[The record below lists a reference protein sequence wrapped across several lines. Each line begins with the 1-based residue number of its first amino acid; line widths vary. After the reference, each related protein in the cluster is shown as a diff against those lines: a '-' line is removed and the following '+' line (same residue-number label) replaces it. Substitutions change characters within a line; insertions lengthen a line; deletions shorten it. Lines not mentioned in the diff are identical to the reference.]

1 MKKKVLPS
9 PGGHSRPP
17 LERMQRLHDLLMNEK
32 PVNCQQLGR
41 EFEVSYKTIQRDLD
55 FMRDRLHLPIAYDPA
70 KYTFRYTESVEA
82 FPLLQVSEG
91 EILALFVAQ
100 KVLAQYRGTPF
111 EKTLASAFQKLTG
124 ALKEEVSFNLGEWG
138 ADYSFRVTGASAAD
152 LETFRLLAKAI
163 VQRQEI
169 AFSYR
174 SLRASAPETRSVHPY
189 HLANVDN
196 AWYLLAHDPQRGQ
209 LRTFALARIRAPRPT
224 GRIFDRPRGF
234 SAEKELKSGFG
245 VFGGTGKH
253 AVKIRFDGYAARLVR
268 ERDWHPSQK
277 IRELKGGQ
285 IELSMTLGA
294 LEEIER
300 WVLSWGEHAKALSP
314 KPLVDSLRDRVRSMA
329 KTLGRKN
336 YY

>member
-1 MKKKVLPS
+1 MKKKNLPL

-17 LERMQRLHDLLMNEK
+17 LERMQRLHDLLMNER

-55 FMRDRLHLPIAYDPA
+55 FMRDRLNLPIAYDA
-70 KYTFRYTESVEA
+70 TKYSFRYTEPVEA

-152 LETFRLLAKAI
+152 VETFRLLAKAI
-163 VQRQEI
+163 LQRQEI
-169 AFSYR
+169 SFSYR
-174 SLRASAPETRSVHPY
+174 SLRSPQPETRIVHPY

-196 AWYLLAHDPQRGQ
+196 AWYLLAHDPLRGQ
-209 LRTFALARIRAPRPT
+209 LRTFALARIRNPGPT
-224 GRIFDRPRGF
+224 GKTFDRPRHF
-234 SAEKELKSGFG
+234 SAEKELKTGFG
-245 VFGGTGKH
+245 VFGGKGKH
-253 AVKIRFDGYAARLVR
+253 HIRIRFDAFAARLVR
-268 ERDWHPSQK
+268 ERDWHPTQK
-277 IRELKGGQ
+277 IRELQGGE
-285 IELSMTLGA
+285 IELEMTLGA

-300 WVLSWGEHAKALSP
+300 WILSWGEHAKVQEP
-314 KPLVDSLRDRVRSMA
+314 KVLATSVKMRIQ
-329 KTLGRKN
+329 KN
-336 YY
+336 IKHYR

>member
-1 MKKKVLPS
+1 MAKKKIPLS
-9 PGGHSRPP
+9 GSYSRPP
-17 LERMQRLHDLLMNEK
+17 LERMQRLHDLLMNER

-55 FMRDRLHLPIAYDPA
+55 FMRDRLNLPIEYDA
-70 KYTFRYTESVEA
+70 TKYTFRYSEAVEA
-82 FPLLQVSEG
+82 FPLVQVSEG

-124 ALKEEVSFNLGEWG
+124 ALQEEVSFNLGEWG

-152 LETFRLLAKAI
+152 VEIFRLLAKAI
-163 VQRQEI
+163 VQRQEV

-174 SLRASAPETRSVHPY
+174 TLRADTPETRTVHPY

-196 AWYLLAHDPQRGQ
+196 AWYLLAHDPHRGH
-209 LRTFALARIRAPRPT
+209 LRTFALARIRAPQAT
-224 GRIFDRPRGF
+224 GKTFDRPRNF

-245 VFGGTGKH
+245 VFGGSGKH
-253 AVKIRFDGYAARLVR
+253 RIKIRFDSFAARLVR

-277 IRELKGGQ
+277 FREIRDGQ
-285 IELSMTLGA
+285 IELEMTLGA

-300 WVLSWGEHAKALSP
+300 WILSWGEHAKVLEP
-314 KPLVDSLRDRVRSMA
+314 KILTESVKLRIQ
-329 KTLGRKN
+329 KN
-336 YY
+336 LKQYR

>member
-1 MKKKVLPS
+1 MIKKPAPP

-17 LERMQRLHDLLMNEK
+17 LERMQRLHDLLVNGS

-55 FMRDRLHLPIAYDPA
+55 FMRDRLNLPIEYDPSR
-70 KYTFRYTESVEA
+70 YTFRYTEPVGA

-138 ADYSFRVTGASAAD
+138 SDYSFRVTGASAAD
-152 LETFRLLAKAI
+152 VEIFRLLARAI
-163 VQRQEI
+163 VQRQEVV
-169 AFSYR
+169 FSYQPM
-174 SLRASAPETRSVHPY
+174 RANTPETRYVHPY
-189 HLANVDN
+189 HLANIDN

-209 LRTFALARIRAPRPT
+209 IRTFALPRIRTPRLT
-224 GRIFDRPRGF
+224 GKTFDRPHGF
-234 SAEKELKSGFG
+234 SAEKELKGGFG
-245 VFGGTGKH
+245 AFSGKGKH
-253 AVKIRFDGYAARLVR
+253 AVRIRFDAFAARLVR
-268 ERDWHPSQK
+268 ERDWHPTQK
-277 IRELKGGQ
+277 IREIKGGA
-285 IELSMTLGA
+285 IDLEMTLGA

-300 WVLSWGEHAKALSP
+300 WILSWGDHAKVLAPRELLHSV
-314 KPLVDSLRDRVRSMA
+314 KLRIRQMA
-329 KTLGRKN
+329 KN
-336 YY
+336 Y

>member
-1 MKKKVLPS
+1 MKKKVLPL

-17 LERMQRLHDLLMNEK
+17 LERMQRLHDLLMNER

-55 FMRDRLHLPIAYDPA
+55 FMRDRLNLPIAYDAP
-70 KYTFRYTESVEA
+70 KYTFRYTEPVEA

-152 LETFRLLAKAI
+152 VETFRLLAKAI
-163 VQRQEI
+163 VQRQEVS
-169 AFSYR
+169 FSYR
-174 SLRASAPETRSVHPY
+174 SLRASAPETRTVHPY
-189 HLANVDN
+189 HLANIDN

-209 LRTFALARIRAPRPT
+209 IRTFALARVRVPKIT
-224 GRIFDRPRGF
+224 GKTFDRPRNF
-234 SAEKELKSGFG
+234 SAAKELKSGFG

-253 AVKIRFDGYAARLVR
+253 EVRIRFDAFAARLIR

-277 IRELKGGQ
+277 ILETKGG
-285 IELSMTLGA
+285 ELELRMTLGA

-300 WVLSWGEHAKALSP
+300 WILSWGNHAKVLGP
-314 KPLVDSLRDRVRSMA
+314 KSLISSLGQRIRSMN
-329 KTLGRKN
+329 KI
-336 YY
+336 Y

>member
-1 MKKKVLPS
+1 MKKHVS
-9 PGGHSRPP
+9 PLSGGHSRPP
-17 LERMQRLHDLLMNEK
+17 LERMQRLHDLLMNDR
-32 PVNCQQLGR
+32 PVNCQQLSR

-55 FMRDRLHLPIAYDPA
+55 FMRDRLNLPIEYNAT
-70 KYTFRYTESVEA
+70 KYTFRYTEPVEA

-111 EKTLASAFQKLTG
+111 EKTLSSAFQKLTG

-152 LETFRLLAKAI
+152 VEIFRLLAKAI
-163 VQRQEI
+163 VQRQEVV
-169 AFSYR
+169 FSYR
-174 SLRASAPETRSVHPY
+174 SLKAARPETRNVRPY

-196 AWYLLAHDPQRGQ
+196 AWYLLAHDPLRGQ
-209 LRTFALARIRAPRPT
+209 LRTFALARIRAPRLT
-224 GRIFDRPRGF
+224 GKTFDRPRNF

-245 VFGGTGKH
+245 VFGGSGKH
-253 AVKIRFDGYAARLVR
+253 RVILRFDPFAARLVR

-277 IRELKGGQ
+277 FRERKGGE
-285 IELSMTLGA
+285 IELELTLGA

-300 WVLSWGEHAKALSP
+300 WILSWGEHARVIEP
-314 KPLVDSLRDRVRSMA
+314 KILVHSVHQRIRNNLKQYR
-329 KTLGRKN
+329 
-336 YY
+336 

>member
-1 MKKKVLPS
+1 MTKKVSPL

-17 LERMQRLHDLLMNEK
+17 LERMQRLHDLLMNER

-55 FMRDRLHLPIAYDPA
+55 FMRDRLNLPIEYDA
-70 KYTFRYTESVEA
+70 TRYTFRYTEPVEA

-152 LETFRLLAKAI
+152 VEVFRLLAKAI
-163 VQRQEI
+163 VQRQEVS
-169 AFSYR
+169 FSYR
-174 SLRASAPETRSVHPY
+174 SLRATAPETRTVRPY

-196 AWYLLAHDPQRGQ
+196 AWYLLAHDSQRAQ
-209 LRTFALARIRAPRPT
+209 IRTFALARVREARVT
-224 GRIFDRPRGF
+224 GRTFDRPRNF

-245 VFGGTGKH
+245 VFGGSGRH
-253 AVKIRFDGYAARLVR
+253 SVKIRFDGFAARLVR

-277 IRELKGGQ
+277 IRETKGGE
-285 IELSMTLGA
+285 IVLEMTLGA

-300 WVLSWGEHAKALSP
+300 WILSWGDHAKVLSP
-314 KPLVDSLRDRVRSMA
+314 KELVDSVKKRIRALN
-329 KTLGRKN
+329 KKYL
-336 YY
+336 

>member
-1 MKKKVLPS
+1 MSKKVSPP

-17 LERMQRLHDLLMNEK
+17 LERMQRLHDLLTNER
-32 PVNCQQLGR
+32 PVNCQQLAG

-55 FMRDRLHLPIAYDPA
+55 FMRDRLNLPIEYDAPR
-70 KYTFRYTESVEA
+70 YSFRYTEPVEA

-124 ALKEEVSFNLGEWG
+124 ALREEVSFNLGEWG

-152 LETFRLLAKAI
+152 LETFRLLAKSI
-163 VQRQEI
+163 VQRQEVE
-169 AFSYR
+169 FSYR
-174 SLRASAPETRSVHPY
+174 ALRDTTPGTRNVHPY

-196 AWYLLAHDPQRGQ
+196 AWYLLAHDPKKGMV
-209 LRTFALARIRAPRPT
+209 RTYALARIRTPKAT
-224 GRIFDRPRGF
+224 GRSFDRPRGF
-234 SAEKELKSGFG
+234 SAARELKSGFG

-253 AVKIRFDGYAARLVR
+253 AVRIRFDAFAARLIR

-277 IRELKGGQ
+277 IVERKGGE
-285 IELSMTLGA
+285 IELLMTLGA

-300 WVLSWGEHAKALSP
+300 WILSWGDHAKVLGP
-314 KPLVDSLRDRVRSMA
+314 KVLTEA
-329 KTLGRKN
+329 IRKRIRAMGGI
-336 YY
+336 Y

>member
-1 MKKKVLPS
+1 MKKKVSPL

-17 LERMQRLHDLLMNEK
+17 LERMQRLHDLLSHER

-55 FMRDRLHLPIAYDPA
+55 FMRDRLNLPIEYDA
-70 KYTFRYTESVEA
+70 TRYTFRYTEPVEA

-111 EKTLASAFQKLTG
+111 ERTLASAFHKLTG

-152 LETFRLLAKAI
+152 LETFRFLAKAI
-163 VQRQEI
+163 VQRQEVV
-169 AFSYR
+169 FSYR
-174 SLRASAPETRSVHPY
+174 SLRASDPETRNVQPY

-209 LRTFALARIRAPRPT
+209 LRTFALARIRGANTT
-224 GRIFDRPRGF
+224 GKTFDRPRGF

-245 VFGGTGKH
+245 VFSGSGKH
-253 AVKIRFDGYAARLVR
+253 TVRIQFDGFAARLVR

-277 IRELKGGQ
+277 IRELKNGE
-285 IELSMTLGA
+285 IELEMTLGA

-300 WVLSWGEHAKALSP
+300 WILSWGEHAKVRGP
-314 KPLVDSLRDRVRSMA
+314 KILADNVKKQIQR
-329 KTLGRKN
+329 TLKK
-336 YY
+336 YC

>member
-1 MKKKVLPS
+1 MIKKVSPP

-17 LERMQRLHDLLMNEK
+17 LERMQRLHDLLSHER

-55 FMRDRLHLPIAYDPA
+55 FMRDRLNLPIEYDA
-70 KYTFRYTESVEA
+70 TRYTFRYTEPVEA

-111 EKTLASAFQKLTG
+111 EKTLGSAFQKLTS

-152 LETFRLLAKAI
+152 LETFRILAKAI
-163 VQRQEI
+163 VQRQQV

-174 SLRASAPETRSVHPY
+174 SLRASTPETRNVHPY

-209 LRTFALARIRAPRPT
+209 LRTFALARIRQPQLSGGT
-224 GRIFDRPRGF
+224 FDRPRAF

-245 VFGGTGKH
+245 VFGGSGKH
-253 AVKIRFDGYAARLVR
+253 TVRIKFDPFAARLIQ

-277 IRELKGGQ
+277 ILQLKGGSV
-285 IELSMTLGA
+285 ELQMTLGA

-300 WVLSWGEHAKALSP
+300 WILSWGDHAKVLTPAS
-314 KPLVDSLRDRVRSMA
+314 LVKSIKSRLLLMG
-329 KTLGRKN
+329 KI
-336 YY
+336 Y